1 MAETIADAPNVR
13 YSTSISTNSLALRA
27 RVSRWKLPEPLAIE
41 PIPEPVAVHI
51 EIVEMPQ
58 ETMVQVY
65 QQEPE
70 PVVRCPSIHRIIEA
84 VCKKYNVTRV
94 EILSAR
100 RTANIVRPRHVA
112 MYLAKQLTL
121 RSYPAIGRAFG
132 GRDHTSILSGVR
144 KITRLRAIFRDLDA
158 DITELEATLGGS
170 HDQ

>member
-1 MAETIADAPNVR
+1 MALHECRTAAEVFENYKAVK
-13 YSTSISTNSLALRA
+13 A
-27 RVSRWKLPEPLAIE
+27 RVSQWKPPEPPAPE
-41 PIPEPVAVHI
+41 PIPEPIAVNI